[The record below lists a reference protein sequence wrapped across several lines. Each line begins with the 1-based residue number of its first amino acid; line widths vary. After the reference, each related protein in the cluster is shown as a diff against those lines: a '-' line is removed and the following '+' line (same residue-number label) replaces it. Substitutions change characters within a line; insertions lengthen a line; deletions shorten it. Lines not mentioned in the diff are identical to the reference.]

1 MKWLKRAPIALTYLF
16 LYAPV
21 AVLVGYSFNSKSF
34 PAPWAGFTMHWY
46 QELFRAQELWMA
58 LSNSVIIAIASTL
71 ISLTMG
77 VLLIFY
83 RSSGGRVGKFLS
95 LYYGNLII
103 PETVLAVGLIGYFT
117 MLSVPLGM
125 PTLIAAHTVL
135 GLGFVIPVLY
145 TRYLAI
151 DSRLMEASLDL
162 GASPLQTFFKV
173 ILPLLRPSMI
183 ATGLLVFIISFDDF
197 ILSYFCAGSSVT
209 TLSLYLL
216 ALIRTGLTPVVNA
229 LSAILIL
236 LSCALVGLFFSPK
249 IRTRIF

>member
-21 AVLVGYSFNSKSF
+21 AVLVTYSFNSKSF
-34 PAPWAGFTMHWY
+34 PAPWASFTMHWY
-46 QELFRAQELWMA
+46 SELFKSSELWSA
-58 LSNSVIIAIASTL
+58 LSNSLIIAIASTL
-71 ISLTMG
+71 ISLAMG
-77 VLLIFY
+77 VMLIFY

-145 TRYLAI
+145 TRYLSI
-151 DSRLMEASLDL
+151 DTRLTEASLDL

-229 LSAILIL
+229 LSTILIL
-236 LSCALVGLFFSPK
+236 LSCGLVALFFSPK